1 MMRRARCAPPSIF
14 RRTRSAST
22 ARWSFRT
29 CWACA
34 SRGSCSGRCRSR
46 SRVRRRRST
55 RGISISRHGAP
66 ANRARRTG
74 RRTMRRRGRSSK
86 GNPHEPDWLADCAR
100 HCGRRAVA
108 GADADCRDGPPG
120 THRHGDLRG
129 DRPDRADLRAAA
141 IGAGRSALMPIP
153 NQTALVTEV
162 KQDCLTRGVI
172 PSPQTSNRDSFQITG
187 RVAWRLRDKGA
198 KLVLKNAAQN
208 GYTLED
214 GPYAGARVSHDAIA
228 FSDGWADCLTN
239 AGPPAN
245 GNGPTW
251 QWTATG
257 PPAPGTVIDPYDLDA
272 TAP

>member
-1 MMRRARCAPPSIF
+1 
-14 RRTRSAST
+14 
-22 ARWSFRT
+22 
-29 CWACA
+29 
-34 SRGSCSGRCRSR
+34 
-46 SRVRRRRST
+46 
-55 RGISISRHGAP
+55 
-66 ANRARRTG
+66 
-74 RRTMRRRGRSSK
+74 
-86 GNPHEPDWLADCAR
+86 
-100 HCGRRAVA
+100 
-108 GADADCRDGPPG
+108 
-120 THRHGDLRG
+120 
-129 DRPDRADLRAAA
+129 
-141 IGAGRSALMPIP
+141 MPIP

-162 KQDCLTRGVI
+162 KQDCLTRGII
-172 PSPQTSNRDSFQITG
+172 PQPQTSNRDSFQITG

-272 TAP
+272 TAPTPGPDPNPTPGESLDALVVAVDELTAIVTAQSELLGALKQEVAALALDVQANTDVTDKISAVQDRGLSGRLGLNLVLMPNAPPKANGLG